1 MARILLV
8 EDEPLVRE
16 LADEDLTLAGHT
28 DVAARD
34 GEEALVI
41 LQGDAWF
48 EVLFTD
54 INMPGSVDGWQ
65 LAEEARRMIPS
76 IKVVYAS
83 GLSDGGRQCGAD
95 ERRLQKPYRIE
106 DVMEMLAELDVRV

>member
-16 LADEDLTLAGHT
+16 LADEDLTLAGHAV
-28 DVAARD
+28 VAARD
-34 GEEALVI
+34 GEEALAI
-41 LQGDAWF
+41 LQDDAGF

-65 LAEEARRMIPS
+65 LAEEAKRMIPP

-83 GLSDGGRQCGAD
+83 GLSDGGRQCLAH

-106 DVMEMLAELDVRV
+106 DLMEMLAELDVRV